1 MDSRAIEGDSVNG
14 ATIKQCIGY
23 VCATVIVVALLWKD
37 GDVALAAATG
47 AVLVMTGAQTV
58 TNAIMKKKA

>member
-1 MDSRAIEGDSVNG
+1 VNG